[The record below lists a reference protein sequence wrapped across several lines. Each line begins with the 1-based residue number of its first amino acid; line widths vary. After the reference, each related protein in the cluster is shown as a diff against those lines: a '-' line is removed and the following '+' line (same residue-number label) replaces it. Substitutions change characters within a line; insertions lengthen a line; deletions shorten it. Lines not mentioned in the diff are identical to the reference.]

1 MCSLTHILKYRLI
14 HTTNRMVKRTE
25 FRILRSNI
33 LGKLDLELEIK
44 KIVLQQFDLD
54 NKHRIILSLLSK
66 ESTTEYQLGK
76 LGGKFG
82 LDRDSVRRRL
92 LGTNSLVGLEKNY
105 FIISN
110 EENFKTGKQT
120 KQYSL
125 TLKGFVVSLSQTKF
139 ANTNQIKSLRKKL
152 IDFTENELLSDL
164 IILYATIH
172 TALVLLWTGIN
183 YFELTPML
191 DYSSFFT
198 NSYLKQILFDNPQYP
213 FIHDNASEL
222 LERLRRRLL
231 TTNYIIKHI
240 IEKSVSDKSSKIYF
254 NLELSELSKKE
265 EREDYARQ
273 ELVGHWYDFIN
284 SAMKEIEPK
293 LGDNSYK
300 KLQNNPNPSWQLSN
314 DHIENL
320 LEEVI
325 KDSELG
331 NKINIIPKNFFEI

>member
-1 MCSLTHILKYRLI
+1 MLKYCLI
-14 HTTNRMVKRTE
+14 YTSIRMAKQTE
-25 FRILRSNI
+25 FGIFKSNI
-33 LGKLDLELEIK
+33 LGKLDLDLEIK
-44 KIVLQQFDLD
+44 KIVSQQFGLD
-54 NKHRIILSLLSK
+54 DKHRTILFLLSK

-92 LGTNSLVGLEKNY
+92 LGTNSLVGLERNY

-110 EENFKTGKQT
+110 EEDFKTGKQT

-139 ANTNQIKSLRKKL
+139 TNTNQIKSLRKKL
-152 IDFTENELLSDL
+152 VDFTGNELLSEL
-164 IILYATIH
+164 IILYTTIH

-183 YFELTPML
+183 YFELTPMF

-198 NSYLKQILFDNPQYP
+198 NSYLKQILYDNPQYP
-213 FIHDNASEL
+213 FINDNASEL

-231 TTNYIIKHI
+231 ATNYIIKQI
-240 IEKSVSDKSSKIYF
+240 IEKSVNDTSSKIYS
-254 NLELSELSKKE
+254 NLKLSELTEKE
-265 EREDYARQ
+265 EREDYAKQ
-273 ELVGHWYDFIN
+273 ELVEYWYDFIN

-293 LGDNSYK
+293 LGHNSYE
-300 KLQNNPNPSWQLSN
+300 KLRNSPNSSWQLSN

-320 LEEVI
+320 LEEVT
-325 KDSELG
+325 KDSKLE

>member
-120 KQYSL
+120 KQYR
-125 TLKGFVVSLSQTKF
+125 
-139 ANTNQIKSLRKKL
+139 NKL
-152 IDFTENELLSDL
+152 LHNL
-164 IILYATIH
+164 
-172 TALVLLWTGIN
+172 
-183 YFELTPML
+183 
-191 DYSSFFT
+191 
-198 NSYLKQILFDNPQYP
+198 YP
-213 FIHDNASEL
+213 FF
-222 LERLRRRLL
+222 
-231 TTNYIIKHI
+231 
-240 IEKSVSDKSSKIYF
+240 YF
-254 NLELSELSKKE
+254 
-265 EREDYARQ
+265 YM
-273 ELVGHWYDFIN
+273 I
-284 SAMKEIEPK
+284 
-293 LGDNSYK
+293 
-300 KLQNNPNPSWQLSN
+300 
-314 DHIENL
+314 
-320 LEEVI
+320 
-325 KDSELG
+325 
-331 NKINIIPKNFFEI
+331 